1 MNHFCNLQGCAQQLI
16 RRIAMNIQGEIE
28 YTITEHSPEYV
39 LAEMP
44 VRAGILNPDGV
55 VNPGAML
62 WFADACAT
70 ALACDKN
77 EFAPGTAGALTGIG
91 VNADI
96 VGNQKDGVLKALSRF
111 VKYGSELS
119 TVRTIITGTDEALIA
134 DVTTSYI
141 VAK

>member
-1 MNHFCNLQGCAQQLI
+1 MNF
-16 RRIAMNIQGEIE
+16 QGEIE

-70 ALACDKN
+70 ILAYDKN
-77 EFAPGTAGALTGIG
+77 ELAHGTAGVLTGIG
-91 VNADI
+91 INADI

-111 VKYGSELS
+111 VKYGSKLS
-119 TVRTIITGTDEALIA
+119 TVHTIITGTDDLLIA
-134 DVTTSYI
+134 DITTSYI
-141 VAK
+141 VAR

>member
-1 MNHFCNLQGCAQQLI
+1 MKF
-16 RRIAMNIQGEIE
+16 QGEIE
-28 YTITEHSPEYV
+28 YTITEHSPECV

-44 VRAGILNPDGV
+44 VRTGILNPDGV
-55 VNPGAML
+55 VNPGAIL

-70 ALACDKN
+70 VLAYDKN
-77 EFAPGTAGALTGIG
+77 ELVPGTAGIVTGIG
-91 VNADI
+91 INADI

-111 VKYGSELS
+111 VKYSSELS
-119 TVRTIITGTDEALIA
+119 TVRTIITGTEDLLIA

>member
-1 MNHFCNLQGCAQQLI
+1 MNF
-16 RRIAMNIQGEIE
+16 QGEIK

-55 VNPGAML
+55 VNPGALL

-70 ALACDKN
+70 VLAYDKD
-77 EFAPGTAGALTGIG
+77 ELAPGTAGVVTGIG

-111 VKYGSELS
+111 VKFGSELS
-119 TVRTIITGTDEALIA
+119 TVRTIITGAEDLLIA

>member
-1 MNHFCNLQGCAQQLI
+1 MKV
-16 RRIAMNIQGEIE
+16 QGEIE
-28 YTITEHSPEYV
+28 YTITEHFSEHV

-70 ALACDKN
+70 VLAHDRN
-77 EFAPGTAGALTGIG
+77 ELVSDAAGILTGISI
-91 VNADI
+91 NADI
-96 VGNQKDGVLKALSRF
+96 VGNQKDGVLRALSRF
-111 VKYGSELS
+111 VKYGSETS
-119 TVRTIITGTDEALIA
+119 TVNTVITGTDEVLIA

-141 VAK
+141 FAK

>member
-1 MNHFCNLQGCAQQLI
+1 MRF
-16 RRIAMNIQGEIE
+16 QGEIE
-28 YTITEHSPEYV
+28 YTITEHSAEHV

-70 ALACDKN
+70 AIADDNYEL
-77 EFAPGTAGALTGIG
+77 APGTAGVLTGISI
-91 VNADI
+91 NAEI
-96 VGNQKDGVLKALSRF
+96 VGNQKDGVLRALSRF
-111 VKYGSELS
+111 VKCGSELS
-119 TVRTIITGTDEALIA
+119 VVRTIITGADEVLIA

>member
-1 MNHFCNLQGCAQQLI
+1 MKF
-16 RRIAMNIQGEIE
+16 QGEIE
-28 YTITEHSPEYV
+28 YTITERSQEHV
-39 LAEMP
+39 IAEMP

-70 ALACDKN
+70 VLAYDKN
-77 EFAPGTAGALTGIG
+77 EIAPGTAGVLTGIG
-91 VNADI
+91 INADI

-119 TVRTIITGTDEALIA
+119 SVHTVITGTDEVLIA
-134 DVTTSYI
+134 NITTSYI
-141 VAK
+141 VAE

>member
-1 MNHFCNLQGCAQQLI
+1 MKF
-16 RRIAMNIQGEIE
+16 QGEIE
-28 YTITEHSPEYV
+28 YTITEHSSEHV

-44 VRAGILNPDGV
+44 VRVGILNPDGV

-70 ALACDKN
+70 VLANDRN
-77 EFAPGTAGALTGIG
+77 ELVPGSAGVLTGIG
-91 VNADI
+91 INADI
-96 VGNQKDGVLKALSRF
+96 VGNQKDGVLWAFSKF

-119 TVRTIITGTDEALIA
+119 TVHTIITGAGDQLIA
-134 DVTTSYI
+134 EVTTSYI

>member
-1 MNHFCNLQGCAQQLI
+1 MKF
-16 RRIAMNIQGEIE
+16 QGEIE
-28 YTITEHSPEYV
+28 YTITEHSLEHV

-70 ALACDKN
+70 LLASGDDEPAPTAE
-77 EFAPGTAGALTGIG
+77 EFLTGISI
-91 VNADI
+91 NADI
-96 VGNQKDGVLKALSRF
+96 VGNQRDGMLRALSRF
-111 VKYGSELS
+111 VKNNSELN
-119 TVRTIITGTDEALIA
+119 TVHTIITGTDEVLIA
-134 DVTTSYI
+134 NITTSYI

>member
-1 MNHFCNLQGCAQQLI
+1 MKF
-16 RRIAMNIQGEIE
+16 QGEIE
-28 YTITEHSPEYV
+28 YTITKHSPEYV

-44 VRAGILNPDGV
+44 VQEGILNPDGV

-70 ALACDKN
+70 ALAN
-77 EFAPGTAGALTGIG
+77 ERSELVPGTVGILTGIG
-91 VNADI
+91 IDADI
-96 VGNQKDGVLKALSRF
+96 VGNQKDGVLRALSRF

-141 VAK
+141 FAN